1 MHVIIATDGSKQS
14 LSAARH
20 LKSFADPTS
29 ITNIS
34 VVAVVRPLASVAF
47 ADELSGSEHQASW
60 DTLSFREAA
69 ENAVATIAAEFDG
82 WGPKVHKRVRSGSPA
97 NEIIKAAKQYD
108 AGLVVVAAGGR
119 GISSSVLVGST
130 AQRVQH
136 YAPCPVLVVRPK
148 PRKSQKARTTK
159 KS

>member
-1 MHVIIATDGSKQS
+1 MHVIVATDGSKQS
-14 LSAARH
+14 LAAARH
-20 LKSFADPTS
+20 LKSFADPGR
-29 ITNIS
+29 ITDIS
-34 VVAVVRPLASVAF
+34 VVAVIRPLAAVAF
-47 ADELSGSEHQASW
+47 ADELTDSEQKASW
-60 DTLSFREAA
+60 ETLSFRDAA

-119 GISSSVLVGST
+119 GLSESVLVGST

-136 YAPCPVLVVRPK
+136 YAPCPVLVVRPR
-148 PRKSQKARTTK
+148 PRKAKKAA

>member
-1 MHVIIATDGSKQS
+1 M
-14 LSAARH
+14 
-20 LKSFADPTS
+20 
-29 ITNIS
+29 
-34 VVAVVRPLASVAF
+34 VAVIRPLASVAF
-47 ADELSGSEHQASW
+47 ADDLSDSKHKASW

-119 GISSSVLVGST
+119 GISDERAGRQHRT
-130 AQRVQH
+130 AGAALRAVPR
-136 YAPCPVLVVRPK
+136 ARRTPA
-148 PRKSQKARTTK
+148 PRKGRKA
-159 KS
+159 

>member
-1 MHVIIATDGSKQS
+1 MHVIVATDGSKQS
-14 LSAARH
+14 LAAARH
-20 LKSFADPTS
+20 LKSFADTAR
-29 ITNIS
+29 ITDVS
-34 VVAVVRPLASVAF
+34 VIAVIRPLASVAF
-47 ADELSGSEHQASW
+47 ADELSDSKEKASW
-60 DTLSFREAA
+60 ETLSFREAA

-82 WGPKVHKRVRSGSPA
+82 WGPKMHKRVRSGSPA

-119 GISSSVLVGST
+119 GISESVLVGST

-136 YAPCPVLVVRPK
+136 YAPCPVLVVRPR
-148 PRKSQKARTTK
+148 PKSPKGK